1 MEFEEEILELM
12 YLKNLLEETIE
23 VEERSLFSLARST
36 FFSSLLKNL
45 AHNLLSLAEHL
56 RYASRE
62 WGLSPFLD
70 HKRFL

>member
-1 MEFEEEILELM
+1 MEFEEESLELM
-12 YLKNLLEETIE
+12 YLKNLFEEAIA
-23 VEERSLFSLARST
+23 VEEISLFSLARSS
-36 FFSSLLKNL
+36 FFSSLLKKL

-62 WGLSPFLD
+62 WGLSPFFD